1 MANECTSVMGHFDG
15 HGGAPVQYGAH
26 RPMQNDQGFTAATGR
41 LLTWYCRCGHHNAA
55 IGLIFEVRGVG
66 DGAMWVDKAI
76 FT

>member
-1 MANECTSVMGHFDG
+1 MKEIKSYGLRAN
-15 HGGAPVQYGAH
+15 
-26 RPMQNDQGFTAATGR
+26 
-41 LLTWYCRCGHHNAA
+41 HNAA